1 MIVSR
6 KPVEQLIS
14 LSSLIQQN
22 IDDVYVFD
30 DVYKYIEMIKLCK
43 LKTWLFDESAK
54 LRALRAYVFT
64 RQCALHAYVPTCQQ
78 ALRAYV

>member
-30 DVYKYIEMIKLCK
+30 DVYKYIEMIKIVQTK
-43 LKTWLFDESAK
+43 NMAF
-54 LRALRAYVFT
+54 
-64 RQCALHAYVPTCQQ
+64 
-78 ALRAYV
+78 

>member
-30 DVYKYIEMIKLCK
+30 DVYKYIGMIKI
-43 LKTWLFDESAK
+43 
-54 LRALRAYVFT
+54 V
-64 RQCALHAYVPTCQQ
+64 
-78 ALRAYV
+78 